1 MAASSFVSMRNFWK
15 EFSLPELQKS
25 LDTTAAELAERQDGS
40 DISRKKL
47 VELSRDFKKNTPEV
61 TQILVTFI
69 NFVVIYLCIYSSV
82 PGKKIVL
89 RYCEK
94 QLNYV
99 CCLIPRIL
107 TFIDKPLLIK
117 REIRKKVSPLLKSF
131 QAEIDALSK
140 RSKASETAFL
150 SIYKKLVDVPDP
162 LPLLEQSVIQQQKV
176 AKLQDYEIEN
186 KQLRETL
193 DEYNTEFA
201 EVKNQEVTINRLKEK
216 LREYEE
222 KIEDRVQARVK
233 EKEKD
238 IQKMFSDKERALQEK
253 QVSVAKKLGEAEHK
267 AVTLQAALD
276 STQSELFDVKAKFDE
291 MAAARSSEIEILEAD
306 VERANQRASSTERQV
321 ESLQEE
327 LLSTQ
332 NALQNIGDV
341 QRPNMTETIDA
352 LSRSSLEHELA
363 AKERQISQLVSDVQQ
378 LQVMQSRLKESG
390 ANEVSRLEDLLASKT
405 TALQQMETKLDGQS
419 DYEEIK
425 RELSILK
432 SVEFS
437 TSEGES
443 GEGRLEST
451 PKSLEMLL
459 LDKNKRLQSENTS
472 LKVENVDLTG
482 RYSDL
487 QVQYNEAVNTVKEQ
501 KELITQLETDLL
513 SVNALPSAFRGQGEG
528 EAGPPSEKEL
538 VTNAVQQAVGAPT
551 VGFTGENVAT
561 ESLLPIV
568 ASQRERFKVRNMEL
582 EAQLRH
588 NQQQI
593 SVLQNEVDTL
603 RSDNVKLYE
612 KIKFLQSYPSKGTSG
627 RDDEA
632 AVSRYS
638 SQYEQRLDPFSA
650 FNQREKQQRYLG
662 LSAHEKVTLNLGR
675 FIMSNKVARTIA
687 FFYTLLVHL
696 MVFLVLYKLAY
707 TESCK
712 RDVASECAKR
722 FAEHMHEVHG
732 Q

>member
-1 MAASSFVSMRNFWK
+1 MAASSFQSMRNFWK
-15 EFSLPELQKS
+15 EFSLPDLQKS
-25 LDTTAAELAERQDGS
+25 LDTTAAELADRQDES
-40 DISRKKL
+40 DTSRKKL
-47 VELSRDFKKNTPEV
+47 VELSRDFKKNTPED
-61 TQILVTFI
+61 T
-69 NFVVIYLCIYSSV
+69 
-82 PGKKIVL
+82 
-89 RYCEK
+89 
-94 QLNYV
+94 
-99 CCLIPRIL
+99 
-107 TFIDKPLLIK
+107 
-117 REIRKKVSPLLKSF
+117 RKKMAPLLKSF

-162 LPLLEQSVIQQQKV
+162 LPILEQAVIQQQKV
-176 AKLQDYEIEN
+176 SKLQDYEIEN

-193 DEYNTEFA
+193 EEYNSEFA

-216 LREYEE
+216 LREYEDKME
-222 KIEDRVQARVK
+222 ERVQARAK

-238 IQKMFSDKERALQEK
+238 MQKMFFEKERTLQET

-267 AVTLQAALD
+267 AATLQAALD

-291 MAAARSSEIEILEAD
+291 VAAARSSEIEILEAD
-306 VERANQRASSTERQV
+306 VERANQRALSAERQV
-321 ESLQEE
+321 ESLREE
-327 LLSTQ
+327 LIAAQ
-332 NALQNIGDV
+332 NALQNSGNE
-341 QRPNMTETIDA
+341 QRPNMSETIDA
-352 LSRSSLEHELA
+352 ISRSSLEHELA

-378 LQVMQSRLKESG
+378 SQVIQNRLKEST
-390 ANEVSRLEDLLASKT
+390 ANEIARLEDQLASKT
-405 TALQQMETKLDGQS
+405 KALQQLEEKLDEQGN
-419 DYEEIK
+419 YEEIK
-425 RELSILK
+425 RELNILK
-432 SVEFS
+432 SIEFS
-437 TSEGES
+437 TSEES
-443 GEGRLEST
+443 RDAEKMDST

-482 RYSDL
+482 RYSEL
-487 QVQYNEAVNTVKEQ
+487 HVQYNEAVNTVKEQ

-528 EAGPPSEKEL
+528 EAGPPTETEL
-538 VTNAVQQAVGAPT
+538 VSNAVQQAVAPAGVT
-551 VGFTGENVAT
+551 SENVAT

-568 ASQRERFKVRNMEL
+568 ASQRERFKIRNMEL

-612 KIKFLQSYPSKGTSG
+612 KIKFLQSYPTKSSG
-627 RDDEA
+627 GREEEA
-632 AVSRYS
+632 TVSRYS

-662 LSAHEKVTLNLGR
+662 LSPHEKVTLNLGR
-675 FIMSNKVARTIA
+675 FIMSNKFARTFV

-696 MVFLVLYKLAY
+696 MIFLVLYKLAY

-712 RDVASECAKR
+712 RDIASECAKR

>member
-1 MAASSFVSMRNFWK
+1 MATSSFVSMRNYWK
-15 EFSLPELQKS
+15 DFSLPELQKS
-25 LDTTAAELAERQDGS
+25 LDVTAAELADRQDES
-40 DISRKKL
+40 DTSRKKL
-47 VELSRDFKKNTPEV
+47 VELSRDFKKNTPE
-61 TQILVTFI
+61 
-69 NFVVIYLCIYSSV
+69 
-82 PGKKIVL
+82 
-89 RYCEK
+89 
-94 QLNYV
+94 
-99 CCLIPRIL
+99 
-107 TFIDKPLLIK
+107 D
-117 REIRKKVSPLLKSF
+117 IRKKVAPLLKSF

-150 SIYKKLVDVPDP
+150 SIYKKLMDVPDP
-162 LPLLEQSVIQQQKV
+162 LPILEQSVLQQQKV
-176 AKLQDYEIEN
+176 SKLQDYEIEN
-186 KQLRETL
+186 KQLKETL
-193 DEYNTEFA
+193 EEYNTEFA

-216 LREYEE
+216 LREFED
-222 KIEDRVQARVK
+222 KMEDRVQARVK

-238 IQKMFSDKERALQEK
+238 IQKLFTDKENMLQEK

-267 AVTLQAALD
+267 AATLQAALD
-276 STQSELFDVKAKFDE
+276 STQSDLFDVKAKFDE
-291 MAAARSSEIEILEAD
+291 MTAARSSEIEILESD
-306 VERANQRASSTERQV
+306 VDRANQRASDAERQV
-321 ESLQEE
+321 ETLREE
-327 LLSTQ
+327 LV
-332 NALQNIGDV
+332 ALQNAVQHANDG
-341 QRPNMTETIDA
+341 QRPNMSETIDA
-352 LSRSSLEHELA
+352 ISRSSLEQELA
-363 AKERQISQLVSDVQQ
+363 AKERQISQLVSDVQH
-378 LQVMQSRLKESG
+378 LQVTQSKGKES
-390 ANEVSRLEDLLASKT
+390 AASEISRLEDLLASKT
-405 TALQQMETKLDGQS
+405 TALRELECKLEAQHN
-419 DYEEIK
+419 YEEIK

-432 SVEFS
+432 AVEFS
-437 TSEGES
+437 TSGSEGDREKKES
-443 GEGRLEST
+443 S

-482 RYSDL
+482 RYTELHSK
-487 QVQYNEAVNTVKEQ
+487 YNEAVNTVKEQ
-501 KELITQLETDLL
+501 KELIGELETDLL
-513 SVNALPSAFRGQGEG
+513 SVNALPSTFRGQGEG

-538 VTNAVQQAVGAPT
+538 VSNAVQQAVAP
-551 VGFTGENVAT
+551 GTGSFSGDNVAS

-612 KIKFLQSYPSKGTSG
+612 KIKFLQSYPTKGHGG

-662 LSAHEKVTLNLGR
+662 LSPHEKVTLNLGK
-675 FIMSNKVARTIA
+675 FIMSNKIARTIT

-696 MVFLVLYKLAY
+696 LVFLVLYKLAY

-712 RDVASECAKR
+712 RDVATECARR